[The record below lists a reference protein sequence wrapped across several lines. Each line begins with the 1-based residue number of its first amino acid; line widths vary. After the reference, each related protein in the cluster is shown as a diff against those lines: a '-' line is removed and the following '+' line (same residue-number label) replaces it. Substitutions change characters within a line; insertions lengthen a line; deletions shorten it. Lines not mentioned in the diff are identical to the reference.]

1 MDLNWV
7 LDLHENSG
15 FWLQVIKE
23 LAWMTNR
30 QGHSESVYPNVIFP
44 SKHQPF
50 YYRRKTRKLGEYS
63 HQGTSTQN
71 KENVYI
77 KS

>member
-1 MDLNWV
+1 MDLNLV
-7 LDLHENSG
+7 LDLQENSG
-15 FWLQVIKE
+15 FWLQVSKE
-23 LAWMTNR
+23 LAQMANR

-44 SKHQPF
+44 SKHQTF
-50 YYRRKTRKLGEYS
+50 YNRRKTRKLGEYT